1 MQTNKKS
8 KNIINIIQSFLILIL
23 VVLIIFM
30 MIQISRLQGTARVI
44 NYAGLVRGA
53 TQREVK
59 LEITGN
65 QNEELIKYLDDIF
78 LGLRYQ
84 DGHYDLVK
92 LNDEEYLEKLQIQ
105 SDYWDKLKKE
115 IEAVRNK
122 GYENT
127 DIVNMSEIYFTMAD
141 ETVSAAESYSEKIAI
156 KIRTIE
162 FLSALDMLSLVI
174 LVIMQTL
181 RAMQMAMQN
190 RLLEQKAFI
199 DAHTGLPNK
208 NACKEL
214 IDKKL
219 DERNIV
225 YKDMV
230 VYDEG
235 TVIKTKYF
243 NIEFFKTTHSIPDS
257 HGLAIETPDGTI
269 VMTGDFKFDM
279 TPIGPMAN
287 LHKMARIGEKG
298 VSVLMSDSTN
308 AMSPGTSLSESVVDE
323 NLKEIFS
330 TYTSNR
336 IILATFASNVYR
348 IKHIIETCKKNNRKI
363 ALFGRSMENMVD
375 IALKCGYF
383 EDKSIII
390 TAEEA
395 NHLKPGEVC
404 LLCTGSQGEPL
415 AALSR
420 IAAGT
425 HRQISL
431 MPNDIVVFSSSPIPG
446 NTASVSRTINKLYKK
461 GVKVFTNTMSEIHSS
476 GHANQEELKLM
487 IRLFKPKYFVPYHGE
502 FRMLKKHTDLGV
514 MCGIPR
520 RNTFV
525 LENGDV
531 LALDKGQLY
540 KDGKVQ
546 AGEVYVD
553 GSRIGDVG
561 SAVIKDRILM
571 STNGILVIIAN
582 IDIEHKILL
591 GSPAITTRGYILVNE
606 NTDLI
611 KEIQHNAEI
620 IINKELKKKFFN
632 FNDMKSE
639 IINGLMP
646 ILSDKTG
653 RVPIILPIVMGIKT
667 HTKEDDNNSKKDVQ
681 SKKVIN
687 KKEIPNKNK

>member
-1 MQTNKKS
+1 MNTKIIPLGGLGEVGKNMYTVMHGDEIIIVDSGVMFPDDDLLGIDYVIPDYTFLKENES
-8 KNIINIIQSFLILIL
+8 KIKA
-23 VVLIIFM
+23 LIITHGHEDHIGSIPFL
-30 MIQISRLQGTARVI
+30 LQSVAI
-44 NYAGLVRGA
+44 PKIYAPA
-53 TQREVK
+53 
-59 LEITGN
+59 
-65 QNEELIKYLDDIF
+65 
-78 LGLRYQ
+78 
-84 DGHYDLVK
+84 
-92 LNDEEYLEKLQIQ
+92 
-105 SDYWDKLKKE
+105 
-115 IEAVRNK
+115 
-122 GYENT
+122 
-127 DIVNMSEIYFTMAD
+127 
-141 ETVSAAESYSEKIAI
+141 
-156 KIRTIE
+156 
-162 FLSALDMLSLVI
+162 
-174 LVIMQTL
+174 
-181 RAMQMAMQN
+181 
-190 RLLEQKAFI
+190 
-199 DAHTGLPNK
+199 
-208 NACKEL
+208 NAKEL

-243 NIEFFKTTHSIPDS
+243 NIEFFRTTHSIPDS
-257 HGLAIETPDGTI
+257 HGLAIDTPDGTI

-461 GVKVFTNTMSEIHSS
+461 GVN
-476 GHANQEELKLM
+476 
-487 IRLFKPKYFVPYHGE
+487 
-502 FRMLKKHTDLGV
+502 
-514 MCGIPR
+514 
-520 RNTFV
+520 
-525 LENGDV
+525 
-531 LALDKGQLY
+531 
-540 KDGKVQ
+540 
-546 AGEVYVD
+546 
-553 GSRIGDVG
+553 
-561 SAVIKDRILM
+561 
-571 STNGILVIIAN
+571 
-582 IDIEHKILL
+582 
-591 GSPAITTRGYILVNE
+591 
-606 NTDLI
+606 
-611 KEIQHNAEI
+611 
-620 IINKELKKKFFN
+620 
-632 FNDMKSE
+632 
-639 IINGLMP
+639 
-646 ILSDKTG
+646 
-653 RVPIILPIVMGIKT
+653 
-667 HTKEDDNNSKKDVQ
+667 
-681 SKKVIN
+681 
-687 KKEIPNKNK
+687 